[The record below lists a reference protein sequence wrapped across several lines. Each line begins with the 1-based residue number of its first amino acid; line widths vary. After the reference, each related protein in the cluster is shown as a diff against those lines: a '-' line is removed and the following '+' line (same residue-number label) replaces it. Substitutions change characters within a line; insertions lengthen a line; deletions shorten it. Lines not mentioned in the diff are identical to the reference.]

1 MDAQIATTKIF
12 IVGGGF
18 GGVSCVLALSK
29 YNLVNAEIILIS
41 DRSHFEYTPFLYQM
55 LAGKPPRTICLPLK
69 KIFAKKN
76 IEFIEDPIISVD
88 IEKKII
94 NGRSGSSYGFDFL
107 VLALGSETD
116 YLGIPGLKKYSFG
129 LKSVNDVLRLKH
141 HLDAIQKKSDI
152 NIVIIG
158 GGATGVELAGEI
170 KKVDLIEACS
180 RLLPNLPENM
190 SNRIEKRLRE
200 LGVNVFTNKK
210 VIKEELEKVYLKDME
225 IKTKTVIWTAGV
237 KPHRLYSQIK
247 GFSFDPKG
255 RVLTD
260 KFLQVKEHP
269 GIFIIGDAA
278 STPYCGTAQT
288 AIYDGRYVA
297 RTILDIIKNRPLT
310 PYKPKKPF
318 YVIPVGRGWAAALIG
333 RFRFYGRIGWWLR
346 KLADKNMIRLI
357 KGGL

>member
-1 MDAQIATTKIF
+1 MATQIATTKIL
-12 IVGGGF
+12 IIGGGF

-29 YNLVNAEIILIS
+29 YNLANAEIILIS
-41 DRSHFEYTPFLYQM
+41 DRSHFEYTPFFYQM

-76 IEFIEDPIISVD
+76 IEFIEDPVVGVD
-88 IEKKII
+88 LEKKTVS
-94 NGRSGSSYGFDFL
+94 GHSGSSYDFDFL

-116 YLGIPGLKKYSFG
+116 YFDVPGLKKYSFG
-129 LKSVNDVLRLKH
+129 LKSVSDVLRLKRH
-141 HLDAIQKKSDI
+141 FGDI
-152 NIVIIG
+152 RKNSNAHIVIIG
-158 GGATGVELAGEI
+158 GGTTGTELAGEL
-170 KKVDLIEACS
+170 KGVDLIEACS
-180 RLLPNLPENM
+180 RLLPNLPEDM

-200 LGVNVFTNKK
+200 LGANVFTNRK
-210 VIKEELEKVYLKDME
+210 VIKEELEKIYLKDME
-225 IKTKTVIWTAGV
+225 IKTKTVIWAAGV
-237 KPHRLYSQIK
+237 KPHRLYSEIK
-247 GFSFDPKG
+247 GFSFDQKG
-255 RVLTD
+255 RVLAN
-260 KFLQVKEHP
+260 KFLQAKEHS

-288 AIYDGRYVA
+288 AIYDGKYVA

-357 KGGL
+357 EGGL